1 MRNKR
6 ILLGVYSRIVPKIRQ
21 AIETIGRV
29 RKYFFQRLSNATRHG
44 FSSSNKQRKT
54 RLLFRV
60 NGSLNLLIKLP
71 NGFLTS
77 GDLNILKRLLL

>member
-6 ILLGVYSRIVPKIRQ
+6 ILQGVYSRIVPKIRQ

-29 RKYFFQRLSNATRHG
+29 RKYFFQRLSNATKGG

-60 NGSLNLLIKLP
+60 NGSFKFINKVA
-71 NGFLTS
+71 
-77 GDLNILKRLLL
+77 

>member
-29 RKYFFQRLSNATRHG
+29 RKYFFQRLPKAIKYC
-44 FSSSNKQRKT
+44 FSSREKQRKT

-60 NGSLNLLIKLP
+60 NGSFKFNNKVA
-71 NGFLTS
+71 
-77 GDLNILKRLLL
+77 